1 MVMPLNSSSLFMAL
15 WGVVTAKDS
24 DLDRNPDNLEGAEGL
39 CRNEKDSCFWN
50 MHGQWN
56 KERGE
61 GERVRQKTG
70 NGGDMNDGSTGPSG
84 GQRGERESASW

>member
-1 MVMPLNSSSLFMAL
+1 MVMPLNSGSAFMAL
-15 WGVVTAKDS
+15 WGVVTAKGS
-24 DLDRNPDNLEGAEGL
+24 DLDRNPEDLEGAEGL
-39 CRNEKDSCFWN
+39 RRNEKESCFWN

-70 NGGDMNDGSTGPSG
+70 NGGET
-84 GQRGERESASW
+84 

>member
-1 MVMPLNSSSLFMAL
+1 MPLNSGSSFMAL
-15 WGVVTAKDS
+15 WGVVTAKD
-24 DLDRNPDNLEGAEGL
+24 LDRNPEDIVGAEGL
-39 CRNEKDSCFWN
+39 CRNEKESCFWN

-70 NGGDMNDGSTGPSG
+70 NGGDDMSDGSNGPSG
-84 GQRGERESASW
+84 GQRGKWESASR